1 MLLDNLLEKLNKLA
15 VFFIAYTII
24 FLVFFKTLGYTLP
37 FVLAFLFA
45 LLLHKPTKY
54 LIDKFK
60 FSNSIASL
68 LTTFLFFSIIISLLS
83 WGITSLTSE
92 AIQLGKNTQSYIVQN
107 TDNISNFFDRAQNYY
122 KNLDPTILNAI
133 ESNLSSTASK
143 ASKTAVDI
151 TTKMVSGTVSFLGY
165 IPYILMLVLCTLLA
179 TYFFTKDFT
188 SAKDKFLNV
197 IPSHKSDKLF
207 YVFNESK
214 KMLGNYMLSYMLI
227 ISLTFLET
235 LIGFVLLDVKY
246 AVILSILSAIFDILP
261 VLGIGTIYIPLA
273 LIYFLSKNYFVAIW
287 IVVLYVVVTV
297 VRQIVEPKIV
307 SSSLGIHP
315 VPILAAIFIGLKA
328 NGVSGMFF
336 CIFLVVSYTTLKKVN
351 VL

>member
-1 MLLDNLLEKLNKLA
+1 MDSLLEKLNKLA
-15 VFFIAYTII
+15 VFFIIYTIV

-37 FVLAFLFA
+37 FVLAFIFA

-54 LIDKFK
+54 LINKFK
-60 FSNSIASL
+60 FSNSAASL
-68 LTTFLFFSIIISLLS
+68 LTTFLFFAIIISLLS
-83 WGITSLTSE
+83 WGITALTSE

-107 TDNISNFFDRAQNYY
+107 TDNISNFFDKMQNYY

-151 TTKMVSGTVSFLGY
+151 TTKMVSGTVSFLSY
-165 IPYILMLVLCTLLA
+165 IPYILMVILCTLLA
-179 TYFFTKDFT
+179 TYFFTKDF
-188 SAKDKFLNV
+188 SNAKNKLLDIV
-197 IPSHKSDKLF
+197 PTHKSDKLF

-214 KMLGNYMLSYMLI
+214 KMLGNYLLSYLLI

-273 LIYFLSKNYFVAIW
+273 IIYFLSKNYFVAIW
-287 IVVLYVVVTV
+287 IIVLYIVVTV
-297 VRQIVEPKIV
+297 IRQIVEPKIV

-328 NGVSGMFF
+328 NGVAGMFF